1 MRLVEVSLSLIMFF
15 FAACGEEKEFMTP
28 KPGEIVIDVNIEEYS
43 LNGNVLGKTVADI
56 SNNDNLLIKSID
68 SEIKKIRQSKLNE
81 AIKKKQPV
89 EETKAKIHFDDN
101 LSYNEFYKVAATFG
115 FSGIT
120 SIQYVIGSNFKEVYT
135 FFLPHRVSPDDWMNS
150 CQSVRSVV
158 ALRMIKE
165 KTSQL
170 LNKNPGKVE
179 LTNDE
184 IWEQRIKEKAIL
196 IECARKNIDLSLRV
210 MNKGKMN
217 SYSVDL
223 NETGLTDGYKTHNF
237 NTDVEL
243 WNFIED
249 IQSRLELRDKEDR
262 EKIVLAVNNDVLLK
276 NITSIIKKLTTYGY
290 KISFAKLGG

>member
-15 FAACGEEKEFMTP
+15 FVACGEEKEFMTP

-135 FFLPHRVSPDDWMNS
+135 FFLPHGVSPDDWMNS

-158 ALRMIKE
+158 AFRMIKE

-210 MNKGKMN
+210 MNKGKMK

>member
-135 FFLPHRVSPDDWMNS
+135 FF
-150 CQSVRSVV
+150 
-158 ALRMIKE
+158 
-165 KTSQL
+165 
-170 LNKNPGKVE
+170 
-179 LTNDE
+179 
-184 IWEQRIKEKAIL
+184 
-196 IECARKNIDLSLRV
+196 
-210 MNKGKMN
+210 
-217 SYSVDL
+217 
-223 NETGLTDGYKTHNF
+223 
-237 NTDVEL
+237 
-243 WNFIED
+243 
-249 IQSRLELRDKEDR
+249 
-262 EKIVLAVNNDVLLK
+262 
-276 NITSIIKKLTTYGY
+276 
-290 KISFAKLGG
+290 FAT

>member
-1 MRLVEVSLSLIMFF
+1 
-15 FAACGEEKEFMTP
+15 
-28 KPGEIVIDVNIEEYS
+28 
-43 LNGNVLGKTVADI
+43 
-56 SNNDNLLIKSID
+56 
-68 SEIKKIRQSKLNE
+68 
-81 AIKKKQPV
+81 
-89 EETKAKIHFDDN
+89 
-101 LSYNEFYKVAATFG
+101 
-115 FSGIT
+115 
-120 SIQYVIGSNFKEVYT
+120 
-135 FFLPHRVSPDDWMNS
+135 MNS

>member
-1 MRLVEVSLSLIMFF
+1 MRLVEVSLSLFMFF

-28 KPGEIVIDVNIEEYS
+28 NPGEIVVDVNIEEYS
-43 LNGNVLGKTVADI
+43 LNGNVVGKTAADI
-56 SNNDNLLIKSID
+56 SNNGNLLIKRFD
-68 SEIKKIRQSKLNE
+68 DELKKIRQNKFNE
-81 AIKKKQPV
+81 SIKKGLPF
-89 EETKAKIHFDDN
+89 EETKVKIHLNDN
-101 LSYNEFYKVAATFG
+101 LTYDDFYKVFATIG
-115 FSGIT
+115 FSGYT
-120 SIQYVIGSNFKEVYT
+120 WIQYVIGSNFKEVYT
-135 FFLPHRVSPDDWMNS
+135 LSLPERVSPDDWMNS

>member
-1 MRLVEVSLSLIMFF
+1 
-15 FAACGEEKEFMTP
+15 
-28 KPGEIVIDVNIEEYS
+28 
-43 LNGNVLGKTVADI
+43 
-56 SNNDNLLIKSID
+56 
-68 SEIKKIRQSKLNE
+68 
-81 AIKKKQPV
+81 
-89 EETKAKIHFDDN
+89 
-101 LSYNEFYKVAATFG
+101 
-115 FSGIT
+115 
-120 SIQYVIGSNFKEVYT
+120 
-135 FFLPHRVSPDDWMNS
+135 
-150 CQSVRSVV
+150 
-158 ALRMIKE
+158 
-165 KTSQL
+165 
-170 LNKNPGKVE
+170 
-179 LTNDE
+179 
-184 IWEQRIKEKAIL
+184 
-196 IECARKNIDLSLRV
+196 

>member
-1 MRLVEVSLSLIMFF
+1 
-15 FAACGEEKEFMTP
+15 
-28 KPGEIVIDVNIEEYS
+28 
-43 LNGNVLGKTVADI
+43 
-56 SNNDNLLIKSID
+56 
-68 SEIKKIRQSKLNE
+68 
-81 AIKKKQPV
+81 
-89 EETKAKIHFDDN
+89 
-101 LSYNEFYKVAATFG
+101 
-115 FSGIT
+115 
-120 SIQYVIGSNFKEVYT
+120 
-135 FFLPHRVSPDDWMNS
+135 MNS

-170 LNKNPGKVE
+170 LNKNSGKVE